1 MFPLG
6 CPVWAESLVG
16 VCEGLFVAVQN
27 SAGWTGD
34 FGKYLTHRFL
44 KGTKEFVY
52 VSKREIN
59 VRKASQFS
67 S

>member
-1 MFPLG
+1 M
-6 CPVWAESLVG
+6 G

-59 VRKASQFS
+59 IRKASQFS